1 MSVSDPI
8 ADMICTMKNAW
19 RVKKDS
25 VTVYYSH
32 IKADIVK
39 ILQQEGFVARH
50 ELVQTDNKR
59 YIKVF
64 LKYNDEGESVITD
77 MKRRSTPG
85 KREYIEKRL
94 IPKVKNGFG
103 VSVLSTNRGVMT
115 GKQARMQN
123 VGGEVLCYIW

>member
-8 ADMICTMKNAW
+8 ADMICMMKNAW

-25 VTVYYSH
+25 ITVYHSR
-32 IKADIVK
+32 IKIDIVK

-50 ELVQTDNKR
+50 EMVQIENKP
-59 YIKVF
+59 YIKVY
-64 LKYNDEGESVITD
+64 LKYNEEGRSVITD

-85 KREYIEKRL
+85 KREYIEKRR

-103 VSVLSTNRGVMT
+103 VSVISTNRGVMT